1 MGFNVNKM
9 GFNGWYLFWLNVD
22 LNHSPEYEIN
32 LRPGNDSTN
41 PIPIIPVTSRRDDS
55 ADPID
60 VKYVLTHY
68 GHYSSGWR

>member
-9 GFNGWYLFWLNVD
+9 GFNGWYLFWLNLD
-22 LNHSPEYEIN
+22 LNHSPDDEIN

-41 PIPIIPVTSRRDDS
+41 PIPIIPVTSRRHDS

-60 VKYVLTHY
+60 VKYVFTHY